1 MTRCP
6 ARSALLAVVLALAA
20 CQALPPPRGPAAQSV
35 AVPIAIGEYDN
46 HGQVQG
52 VQAQAATLSP
62 PHVSLRI
69 SDGGPEGWS
78 LWQVRYA
85 STPVLEVTW
94 AMRQLREA
102 DGSLVLVPHR
112 ARSPGAAAA
121 AALAPAE
128 WLPLDACA
136 LRADSASAG
145 RWQADAARCS
155 TISPG
160 LGSEAAVLPLAI
172 ESDGEWLRI
181 RFIADQA
188 RGADARE
195 DLRRVVAFS
204 GWAALNGS
212 GPDAP
217 PGSDWH
223 MQRALRLGSEG
234 GRARLPWRDGTPSG
248 WSLLLE
254 RPTYRDGSVPVL
266 KLSVIE
272 DASGRTLAYA
282 WADPDASRIGL
293 NLGWLQAGLERTA
306 PAAAAVK

>member
-1 MTRCP
+1 MTCCP
-6 ARSALLAVVLALAA
+6 TRFPLLAAALAIAA
-20 CQALPPPRGPAAQSV
+20 CQALPSPRGPAAQSV

-46 HGQVQG
+46 HDQVQ
-52 VQAQAATLSP
+52 VLQAQAAALSP
-62 PHVSLRI
+62 PHVWLRI
-69 SDGGPEGWS
+69 SDGGHGDWS
-78 LWQVRYA
+78 RWQVRYA
-85 STPVLEVTW
+85 SAPALDVTW

-121 AALAPAE
+121 AGLVPAE

-136 LRADSASAG
+136 LRADPGASG

-155 TISPG
+155 TVIPG
-160 LGSEAAVLPLAI
+160 IGSDAAVLPLAI
-172 ESDGEWLRI
+172 EADGEWLRI
-181 RFIADQA
+181 RFVADQA

-212 GPDAP
+212 GPDAT

-223 MQRALRLGSEG
+223 MQRSLQLGSEG
-234 GRARLPWRDGTPSG
+234 GRAGLPWRDGTPSG

-266 KLSVIE
+266 KLSVVE

-306 PAAAAVK
+306 PAAAPGK